1 MFLQSPGFRR
11 FAILLTRFGL
21 ASAYLSAVA
30 DRFGAWG
37 RHGAPNVT
45 WGDFQ
50 HFVAQ
55 VATVLP
61 WASKSVALVLA
72 WLSTVLEAA
81 LGLGLLI
88 GVRTK
93 TMAIGSACLLIAF
106 GLSMTFSAAGI
117 HSALASSVFSA
128 AGASLLLAYVASN
141 A

>member
-1 MFLQSPGFRR
+1 MILRSAGFRR

-55 VATVLP
+55 VTTLFP

-72 WLSTVLEAA
+72 WLSTVLESA

-88 GVRTK
+88 GLRTK
-93 TMAIGSACLLIAF
+93 TLAIGSACLLIVF
-106 GLSMTFSAAGI
+106 GLSMTFSAGGI
-117 HSALASSVFSA
+117 HAAFASSVVSA
-128 AGASLLLAYVASN
+128 AGASLLLAYVASKD
-141 A
+141 